1 MAPSIISV
9 KRKVERERLKDGLR
23 AWIARRAE
31 VVQKKLAQERE
42 RPNVRSLVQRF
53 ARRAGGGKDGRDGR
67 WGKVAGE
74 KRKKGEP
81 TRAHVLGLRRFWEGI
96 GGEQLAV

>member
-1 MAPSIISV
+1 MAPSIIGV

-23 AWIARRAE
+23 AWVARRAE

-42 RPNVRSLVQRF
+42 KPSVRSLVQRF
-53 ARRAGGGKDGRDGR
+53 GRRAATGKEGKEVR

-81 TRAHVLGLRRFWEGI
+81 TRAHVLGLRRFWESMGK
-96 GGEQLAV
+96 EQHAV

>member
-23 AWIARRAE
+23 SWIARRAE
-31 VVQKKLAQERE
+31 VVQKKGAQERE
-42 RPNVRSLVQRF
+42 KPSVRNLVQRF
-53 ARRAGGGKDGRDGR
+53 ARRAGGVKEGKDGR
-67 WGKVAGE
+67 WEKAAGE
-74 KRKKGEP
+74 KRKRGEP

-96 GGEQLAV
+96 GREGQAA